1 MINDVFFVLSSSSS
15 WEFLSILN
23 SLLFSSP
30 SSSSL
35 LRYFYRHPHPRPL
48 RHHHHLVNR
57 LPRPSSPP
65 HPPYLRL
72 YRLSPSSLT
81 RVHDDY
87 PRASRH
93 AMSIV
98 NPPVSWKITDRGRR
112 RWASLLDPRVH
123 VSLHTY
129 ERINNAHIIYPFN
142 IRLNPTVPFFQRFFL
157 PRLNIIY
164 RSLLF
169 IIVLTILIYRNIC
182 DVYYVINVSI
192 T

>member
-1 MINDVFFVLSSSSS
+1 MT
-15 WEFLSILN
+15 
-23 SLLFSSP
+23 FSSFYLLLLLE
-30 SSSSL
+30 SFSQFSTLFYFLL
-35 LRYFYRHPHPRPL
+35 LR
-48 RHHHHLVNR
+48 HLPCFVIFIAILVLFATIITLLIGFLG
-57 LPRPSSPP
+57 LPPPP

-157 PRLNIIY
+157 PRLKIIY

-182 DVYYVINVSI
+182 DVYYINVSI